1 MLWNGI
7 PTIRKELAETLIKQ
21 FGLSQRQAAE
31 KLGITPSAVC
41 QYLSKKRGKT
51 DIFDETIIQ
60 EITISAERI
69 MKNDGTDV
77 VIETCRI
84 CRLVQ
89 KKQTILEPYAR
100 TSRTKKTEGSNL
112 YSCHESYHQLHEPGC
127 RSYDFFV
134 HAQTPSVT
142 VPPV

>member
-7 PTIRKELAETLIKQ
+7 PTIRKELAETMIKQ
-21 FGLSQRQAAE
+21 YGLSQRQIAE
-31 KLGITPSAVC
+31 KLGLTPSAVC

-51 DIFDETIIQ
+51 DIFDETITQ

-69 MKNDGTDV
+69 IKNDGTDV

-89 KKQTILEPYAR
+89 K
-100 TSRTKKTEGSNL
+100 TKYFSFLCE
-112 YSCHESYHQLHEPGC
+112 EHQNEK
-127 RSYDFFV
+127 D
-134 HAQTPSVT
+134 
-142 VPPV
+142 

>member
-7 PTIRKELAETLIKQ
+7 PTIRKELAELLIQ
-21 FGLSQRQAAE
+21 QYGLSQRQTAE

-41 QYLSKKRGKT
+41 QYRSKKRGKT
-51 DIFDETIIQ
+51 DIFDETITQ

-89 KKQTILEPYAR
+89 KNGHFLFLCEEHQN
-100 TSRTKKTEGSNL
+100 KK
-112 YSCHESYHQLHEPGC
+112 
-127 RSYDFFV
+127 D
-134 HAQTPSVT
+134 
-142 VPPV
+142 